1 MKPRTVVLLSG
12 ALIGVA
18 AVAGV
23 LRPDLWLRDAGMVA
37 AALVAGA
44 PIARRAVGG
53 LRRRVVGIEVLVTI
67 AVTGALIIGEVWEAA
82 AVTFLFVLGGALE
95 AATLD
100 RTRRALGALVDLTP
114 RVAVV
119 LRGDRQVEVPA
130 DDVAVG
136 EVVLV
141 RPGAQ
146 VPVDGVVIDGH
157 AALDESAVTGE
168 SVPAERSAGD
178 AVFAGTVSTG
188 GLLHVRATG
197 VGQDTTLA
205 RIIDRVEQ
213 AQEAKAPA
221 QRAMER
227 FARWY
232 TPGVVVLAVV
242 VLALTRDVD
251 MALTLLVIACP
262 GALVI
267 SMPVT
272 IVAGIGRAARRGILV
287 KGGQHLEQAGRIDV
301 VALDKTGTLTT
312 GRLAVADVV
321 PLADLDAADVLRWA
335 AAAESGSE
343 HPVAAAVVRATQ
355 RQGLVVPARVDATDV
370 HPGLGIRAE
379 IDDVV
384 VRVGSARFLGD
395 VLGLDGRTAA
405 DRQAAAGRTP
415 LLVEVAG
422 RVVGL
427 VAVRD
432 TVRPE
437 ARAAVRMLRAAG
449 RHVVMLTG
457 DDPRVAADVAREVGI
472 DDVRAGLLPED
483 KLAQVT
489 ALAASG
495 RVAMVG
501 DGINDAPAL
510 AVADL
515 GVAMGERGTAVAVE
529 TADVALMTDDLGR
542 VVELIELAR
551 RTRRVLVQNVTI
563 ALVTVAA
570 LLAGVLAGV
579 TGMGEGMLVHEASVL
594 VVVLN
599 AVRLLRVRPV
609 VVPHG
614 VASDGEVPARDGAGT
629 VPDTADVA
637 DLGRVG

>member
-1 MKPRTVVLLSG
+1 M
-12 ALIGVA
+12 
-18 AVAGV
+18 
-23 LRPDLWLRDAGMVA
+23 
-37 AALVAGA
+37 
-44 PIARRAVGG
+44 
-53 LRRRVVGIEVLVTI
+53 GIEVLVTI
-67 AVTGALIIGEVWEAA
+67 AVVGALVIGEVWEAA

-95 AATLD
+95 AASLD
-100 RTRRALGALVDLTP
+100 RTRRALGVLVDLTP

-119 LRGDRQVEVPA
+119 IRGDRQVEVPA
-130 DDVAVG
+130 DDVVVD

-146 VPVDGVVIDGH
+146 VPVDGVVLDGY
-157 AALDESAVTGE
+157 AAVDESAVTGE

-188 GLLHVRATG
+188 GVLHVRATG
-197 VGQDTTLA
+197 VGADTTLA
-205 RIIDRVEQ
+205 RIIERVEE

-232 TPGVVVLAVV
+232 TPGVVVLALV
-242 VLALTRDVD
+242 VLALTRDVV

-287 KGGQHLEQAGRIDV
+287 KGGQHLERAGTVSVIAV
-301 VALDKTGTLTT
+301 DKTGTLTT

-321 PLADLDAADVLRWA
+321 PLAHLPADDVLSWA
-335 AAAESGSE
+335 AAAETGSE
-343 HPVAAAVVRATQ
+343 HPVAAAVVRAAE
-355 RQGLVVPARVDATDV
+355 RRGLAVPARADV
-370 HPGLGIRAE
+370 TQVYPGLGITAE
-379 IDDVV
+379 LDGVT
-384 VRVGSARFLGD
+384 VRVGSPRFLAD
-395 VLGLDGRTAA
+395 VDPDAVRPEHTDAV

-415 LLVEVAG
+415 LLVEVDG
-422 RVVGL
+422 QVVGL
-427 VAVRD
+427 VAVQD

-457 DDPRVAADVAREVGI
+457 DDPRVAAAVARDVGI
-472 DDVRAGLLPED
+472 DDVRAGLLPQD
-483 KLAQVT
+483 KLDHVT
-489 ALAASG
+489 ALTEHG

-510 AVADL
+510 VAADL
-515 GVAMGERGTAVAVE
+515 GIAIGRRGTAVAVE
-529 TADVALMTDDLGR
+529 AADVALMTDDLVR

-563 ALVTVAA
+563 AVATVVA

-579 TGMGEGMLVHEASVL
+579 TGMGEGMLVHEVSVL

-599 AVRLLRVRPV
+599 AVRLLRTRPV
-609 VVPHG
+609 EAPQTGVTSVPG
-614 VASDGEVPARDGAGT
+614 APVPE
-629 VPDTADVA
+629 
-637 DLGRVG
+637 LGRVG